1 MDGALRRAP
10 VLRVKVRYRCG
21 ALATI
26 EFPEAAQGAAARL
39 AQGFE
44 AVDCPDCAGEAEPS
58 GVILRLDGKR
68 VSVWRWRDRS
78 EDADDRANGAPV

>member
-44 AVDCPDCAGEAEPS
+44 AVDCPACEGGAEPS

-78 EDADDRANGAPV
+78 DGAEDGIDGAPV